1 MTKRVKKIMMLR
13 QVEAK
18 FSDIKKGDIFSVII
32 EEDGKIPNQ
41 SEWAMAVE
49 DSQMNPQDHREFFV
63 PSDKVYLVLGR
74 PEISSLNLVKPLDS

>member
-1 MTKRVKKIMMLR
+1 MKKIKKVMLLR

-18 FSDIKKGDIFSVII
+18 FSDIKKGDIFSVVV
-32 EEDGKIPNQ
+32 EEDGKIPAQ

-49 DSQMNPQDHREFFV
+49 DSQMNPQDHREFYI

-74 PEISSLNLVKPLDS
+74 PEISSLNLVKQLDS